1 MKLTGLL
8 LSPFLLSQLCS
19 AIPTAQSEPCDD
31 ADGNKLGAVASE
43 SKECSEIGAQILK
56 KGGNAADSMASAE
69 ELVLAEASK
78 LIATAGR
85 YGAMCGGDW
94 DVPQVR
100 KESIPST
107 IRAC

>member
-43 SKECSEIGAQILK
+43 SKECSEVGAQILK

-69 ELVLAEASK
+69 LVLASDAEADCYCRSPRCYVW
-78 LIATAGR
+78 G
-85 YGAMCGGDW
+85 
-94 DVPQVR
+94 
-100 KESIPST
+100 
-107 IRAC
+107 